1 MTRRIVNLA
10 RVHVSVKRLMRKYA
24 PWAHKDERA
33 LPQYHTRNVIC
44 YPQDPDAA
52 LQTVCVVPEHLVQ
65 ILMVQFVGSDP
76 SVVSS
81 EPSFEVNL
89 EELRAALYWLVTHNW
104 CWLEATKGQGHLLLH
119 ALGPVLEDVLDKYR
133 RSLQGK
139 TAGVPRE
146 LVQTATELT
155 EKRMAGINLG
165 PADAV
170 PAGFESVFPKPVHEP
185 SEGLTT
191 SKPAHEAT
199 GTKTHEDG

>member
-1 MTRRIVNLA
+1 
-10 RVHVSVKRLMRKYA
+10 
-24 PWAHKDERA
+24 
-33 LPQYHTRNVIC
+33 
-44 YPQDPDAA
+44 
-52 LQTVCVVPEHLVQ
+52 
-65 ILMVQFVGSDP
+65 MVQFVGSDA
-76 SVVSS
+76 SAVSS

-146 LVQTATELT
+146 VVQTATELT
-155 EKRMAGINLG
+155 EKHLAGSNLG

-170 PAGFESVFPKPVHEP
+170 PAGFEAAFP
-185 SEGLTT
+185 
-191 SKPAHEAT
+191 
-199 GTKTHEDG
+199 GTETHEDGMNPHSDGMNAQEGECHSPLTASHARQELDTSCVVTDTGMDSLEPLQLYILKQ